1 MDDGHEIGRR
11 LREIRSWRQLSIRAV
26 AELSGLS
33 WGYLA
38 KIERGEKPVTKRSVL
53 DALARSLRVS
63 PTELTGQPYPPSDP
77 LSSDAHAA
85 VAGVETALAE
95 YELGQDPEVT
105 PRPWS
110 RVVAELR
117 HLNEVV
123 RARADYAEQGTIVPG
138 LLADLHAT
146 YVRDP
151 RRRRE
156 TLIGLI
162 HAYHAAAVLTKNQ
175 GVRGLPLLAARLAQT
190 VAEELGEPAWL
201 GVVAWMRGHVCG
213 QATRRMQY
221 QLSVRAADGLRP
233 HLADANASQVY
244 GMLHLNAALAA
255 AAQGRAESSHS
266 HLAEAADVARRL
278 PERRENFG
286 YLYFGPDNVG
296 VWQVS
301 LATELGEGPKVAE
314 LARDVRPEAIPAAAR
329 RAMFYSD
336 LGRALVVERSTREQG
351 IRALVKAESI
361 APQRVRHNVFVRELV
376 ADLLTTARRDA
387 SGRELRGLAWRMGV
401 APTG

>member
-1 MDDGHEIGRR
+1 MDDGHEIGQR
-11 LREIRSWRQLSIRAV
+11 LREVRSWRQLSIRAV

-77 LSSDAHAA
+77 MSSDAHAA
-85 VAGVETALAE
+85 VADVESALAE
-95 YELGQDPEVT
+95 YELGTDPEVA
-105 PRPWS
+105 PRPWAE
-110 RVVAELR
+110 VVATLR

-123 RARADYAEQGTIVPG
+123 RARADYAEQGVIVPG

-146 YVRDP
+146 YVRSP
-151 RRRRE
+151 QRRRE
-156 TLIGLI
+156 ALVGLV

-190 VAEELGEPAWL
+190 VAEELGDPAWL
-201 GVVAWMRGHVCG
+201 GVAAWMRGHVSG
-213 QATRRMQY
+213 HLTRRFEY
-221 QLSVRAADGLRP
+221 QLSVRAADALRS
-233 HLADANASQVY
+233 HLADSNAAQVY
-244 GMLHLNAALAA
+244 GMLQLNAALAC
-255 AAQGRAESSHS
+255 AAQRRAEETHV
-266 HLAEAADVARRL
+266 HLAEAAEIAARL
-278 PERRENFG
+278 PEHRENFG

-296 VWQVS
+296 VWRVS
-301 LATELGEGPKVAE
+301 LATELGEGPRVAE
-314 LARDVRPEAIPAAAR
+314 LARGVRPEAIPAAAR
-329 RAMFYSD
+329 QAMFYAD
-336 LGRALVVERSTREQG
+336 LGRALAAERTTRDEG

-361 APQRVRHNVFVRELV
+361 APQRVRHSVFVRETV
-376 ADLLTTARRDA
+376 ANLLTAARRDA
-387 SGRELRGLAWRMGV
+387 TGREVRGLAWRMGV